1 VSFVLLFLGLPQAR
15 EIEAQGK
22 LMDQKFND
30 RYLVGRRSPMSTSIP
45 EEPEEKKPLLETNK
59 SSSARRNII
68 PSVSNGASFEDTK
81 KRPTEIRRNSEAVKE
96 KVTNSEGGSSDISS
110 IGEGPKKDWHND
122 MMASLDRKQE
132 ELKNVCERLAG
143 LISQTTMGL
152 PVMSM
157 GMPLTSANGMI
168 KKEYNEHERS
178 AAPEMSESARKEKRR
193 AAYRARKERKEK
205 EEEIEKERKEVVASR
220 IVELHGTVRAAE
232 RQRSKNQAK
241 DGVVVKKHSLS
252 AGGGVEV
259 LFQVGQGKPVWMWV
273 EEIWSPANLAL
284 YLPAWQKYCLK
295 KQLPVNWMP
304 LDANRHGAR
313 EDSAHKKSAPTGMES
328 NMNDISD
335 TESEAEPAECYGHK
349 LDDRGAVYMEL
360 KWKDTGDQSRGEVR
374 AVMSKAYEKKK
385 LGPTW
390 MEYCN
395 SKGITDDRFRIE
407 GRSVV
412 KLIRDHD
419 WDKETGRPLATIEW
433 SHGETTTAV
442 VYRAFEKKGDANG
455 FEAAWIA
462 YCGSI
467 QVQDEAFL
475 KGYVDKNKKAAA
487 GKKRRRRN

>member
-1 VSFVLLFLGLPQAR
+1 LLFLDVPQAR

-30 RYLVGRRSPMSTSIP
+30 RYLFGRRSPMSTSS
-45 EEPEEKKPLLETNK
+45 PEEKKPQVETNQH
-59 SSSARRNII
+59 SSARRTII
-68 PSVSNGASFEDTK
+68 PAVSNGASFEDTRK
-81 KRPTEIRRNSEAVKE
+81 MPAEIRRNSEAIKE
-96 KVTNSEGGSSDISS
+96 KVTTSEGGSSDISS
-110 IGEGPKKDWHND
+110 IGEGPKKDWRDD

-152 PVMSM
+152 PVMTM
-157 GMPLTSANGMI
+157 GMPLTSANVMI
-168 KKEYNEHERS
+168 KKEYKEHERS
-178 AAPEMSESARKEKRR
+178 AVPEMSGSTRKEKRR
-193 AAYRARKERKEK
+193 AAYRARKERREK
-205 EEEIEKERKEVVASR
+205 EEEMEKERKEVVASR

-304 LDANRHGAR
+304 VDANHHGAR
-313 EDSAHKKSAPTGMES
+313 QENANKKSAPTGMES
-328 NMNDISD
+328 NTIDAGD
-335 TESEAEPAECYGHK
+335 TESEAESEAEPAVCYGHK

-360 KWKDTGDQSRGEVR
+360 KWKDTGEQSRGEVKGI
-374 AVMSKAYEKKK
+374 MNKAYEKKK

-390 MEYCN
+390 MVYCERN
-395 SKGITDDRFRIE
+395 GLTDDRFRME

-412 KLIRDHD
+412 ESILGHD
-419 WDKETGRPLATIEW
+419 WDNETGRPLATIKW

-442 VYRAFEKKGDANG
+442 VYMAFEKKGDANG
-455 FEAAWIA
+455 FQAAWIA
-462 YCGSI
+462 YCGRI